1 MRLSVMVF
9 GLVCVCAL
17 VIGTTAPLV
26 QDDEDVRGAFLTS
39 RPKEKPASSGNT
51 ARPSRRR
58 PKASTGPKNTG
69 TSNPGATSSGSKSPD
84 KAADKTSSKTEKPST
99 ASSPTTPVNA
109 RRIGLGVTLFMRDSN
124 GLAVRV
130 DPDHVFRKGDRV
142 RVLLETNSDGYLYIF
157 NTTENGSAT
166 MIYPHADLDEA
177 GNYLQ
182 AHVPFEIPSS
192 LSADERLR
200 WFAFDEVAGTERLFF
215 VFTREPLTGVPIE
228 DDLIALCRE
237 SKDRCP
243 VRPSSDVWAAVQ
255 KEMQEPL
262 KTDKTQQF
270 GGAQTTTE
278 QQATARGLGLSKDDP
293 PPSLVMMASSTRS
306 TLVATLDLIH
316 K

>member
-17 VIGTTAPLV
+17 VIGTAAPLV
-26 QDDEDVRGAFLTS
+26 QDDDDVRGAFLTS
-39 RPKEKPASSGNT
+39 RPKDKPASSSNAPKT
-51 ARPSRRR
+51 SRRK
-58 PKASTGPKNTG
+58 PKP
-69 TSNPGATSSGSKSPD
+69 PSSGSTGSSSGSSGSNNPGPKQPAKPD
-84 KAADKTSSKTEKPST
+84 KTPNKPAPTGST
-99 ASSPTTPVNA
+99 APTPVNA

-142 RVLLETNSDGYLYIF
+142 RVLLESNSDGYLYIF
-157 NTTENGSAT
+157 NTTDDGPAT
-166 MIYPHADLDEA
+166 MIYPDAELDEA

-182 AHVPFEIPSS
+182 AHVPFEIPSTA
-192 LSADERLR
+192 SADERLR
-200 WFAFDEVAGTERLFF
+200 WFAFDQVAGTERLFF
-215 VFTREPLTGVPIE
+215 VFTREPLSGIPID
-228 DDLIALCRE
+228 DDLIALCKD
-237 SKDRCP
+237 SKERCT
-243 VRPSSDVWAAVQ
+243 RPSDEVWAGVQ

-262 KTDKTQQF
+262 KTDKTKQF
-270 GGAQTTTE
+270 GRAQTASEE
-278 QQATARGLGLSKDDP
+278 QAAARGLGLSKEDP